1 MWADASMKL
10 VIEMGT
16 GLARYRCLLNF
27 PASRSRGC
35 ASAGCLNCSRCL
47 VPTWIDKTVAI
58 DRAELLDIGKKELLT
73 SIDND
78 FWIRLI
84 RNILPQCFDSQ
95 RVWQEH
101 WQETEGRR
109 YPRWFW
115 TLSEYQLLCFMSKWQ
130 QWAVLAP
137 ATIGPAGHPSSSMRH
152 VVSLY
157 TKSPQSSLSISHSV
171 EQIDLVGA

>member
-1 MWADASMKL
+1 MQPAVQHPSRKKTHVKMWADASMKL

-16 GLARYRCLLNF
+16 GLASYRCLLNL

-115 TLSEYQLLCFMSKWQ
+115 TY
-130 QWAVLAP
+130 
-137 ATIGPAGHPSSSMRH
+137 
-152 VVSLY
+152 
-157 TKSPQSSLSISHSV
+157 LSISCSV
-171 EQIDLVGA
+171 SWASGNSERC